1 MKLFS
6 DPSFLSSV
14 GQLLLVLGVVG
25 QLSLFFFPAGRRFLE
40 RSLGVIFTVVA
51 IGGVGLAWRA
61 QDLRDADRDL
71 TPAQQTALGA
81 AMGQFPGVKYEV
93 LTSRAD
99 PEAYALALKIADAVK
114 AGSGAMPVFSDALPT
129 PPPGRGAG
137 AARPRRRARPGVRR
151 HGRTGPHGRPHRRHQ
166 RQGDRRRRQHGSDR
180 GRGKAVI

>member
-14 GQLLLVLGVVG
+14 GQVLLVLGVVG
-25 QLSLFFFPAGRRFLE
+25 QVSLFFFPAGRRFLE

-81 AMGQFPGVKYEV
+81 ALGQFPGVKYEV

-99 PEAYALALKIADAVK
+99 PEAHALALKIADAVK
-114 AGSGAMPVFSDALPT
+114 AGSGAMPSFSDALPS
-129 PPPGRGAG
+129 PPPGVVLVLRARDADPGRAFVDTVG
-137 AARPRRRARPGVRR
+137 RVLMAARI
-151 HGRTGPHGRPHRRHQ
+151 
-166 RQGDRRRRQHGSDR
+166 
-180 GRGKAVI
+180 AVISDKAIDVGDNTVRIVVGGKP